1 MEKDTIIREFS
12 GGRDKI
18 MTDRYGVI
26 GHPIAHSKSP
36 VIHRLFADM
45 TGQDL
50 SYDAIDIPPKD
61 LESRVRQ
68 LFAEG
73 YRGLN
78 VTVPHKTA
86 VVKLTSRLSSRAEL
100 AGAVNTLIVHADNI
114 VEGDNT
120 DGVGLVNDLR
130 QNLRTRLAGAR
141 ILILGAGGATR
152 GIIPALFDTRPRDI
166 MIANRTVDRAQ
177 ALAQD
182 FRMLGKIS
190 ACHFQE
196 LGGQIFNLV
205 INATSAGL
213 KGDMPP
219 FPGSITG
226 PETLCYDLSY
236 AMEDTPFVRWAKQHG
251 AGRVAQGW
259 GMLVE
264 QAAESFYAWRGVRP
278 DTRPVIARL
287 PGSPGATDTMKIR
300 LA

>member
-1 MEKDTIIREFS
+1 
-12 GGRDKI
+12 

-50 SYDAIDIPPKD
+50 TYDAIDIPPED
-61 LESRVRQ
+61 LEGRVQQ

-100 AGAVNTLIVHADNI
+100 AGAVNTLIVHADNS

-120 DGVGLVNDLR
+120 DGIGLVNDLR

-152 GIIPALFDTRPRDI
+152 GIIPALFDTKPRDI
-166 MIANRTVDRAQ
+166 MIANRTVGRAQ
-177 ALAQD
+177 SLAQD

-219 FPGSITG
+219 FPGSIIG

-236 AMEDTPFVRWAKQHG
+236 AMQDTPFVRWATQNG

-264 QAAESFYAWRGVRP
+264 QAAEAFYAWRGVRP

-287 PGSPGATDTMKIR
+287 PGSPGATDTMRIR

>member
-1 MEKDTIIREFS
+1 
-12 GGRDKI
+12 

-36 VIHRLFADM
+36 VIHRLFAEA

-50 SYDAIDIPPKD
+50 TYDAIDIPPEQ
-61 LESRVRQ
+61 LGARVRQ
-68 LFAEG
+68 LFTEG

-78 VTVPHKTA
+78 VTVPHKSE
-86 VVKLTSRLSSRAEL
+86 VVKLTSRLTSRAEL
-100 AGAVNTLIVHADNI
+100 AGAVNTLIRHADGA

-120 DGVGLVNDLR
+120 DGTGLVNDLR
-130 QNLRTRLAGAR
+130 QNLRVRLAGTR

-152 GIIPALFDTRPRDI
+152 GIVPALFDTKPRDI
-166 MIANRTVDRAQ
+166 LIANRTLDRAQ
-177 ALAQD
+177 LLAKD
-182 FRMLGKIS
+182 FRMLGKIL
-190 ACHFQE
+190 ACQFQE
-196 LGGQIFNLV
+196 LGGQRFDLV

-213 KGDMPP
+213 KGEVPP
-219 FPGSITG
+219 FPASILG

-236 AMEDTPFVRWAKQHG
+236 AMQDTPFVTWAKENG

-287 PGSPGATDTMKIR
+287 PGSPGATDTMKKR

>member
-1 MEKDTIIREFS
+1 
-12 GGRDKI
+12 

-36 VIHRLFADM
+36 VIQRLFAEA

-50 SYDAIDIPPKD
+50 TYDAIDIPPEQ
-61 LESRVRQ
+61 LATRVRQ

-78 VTVPHKTA
+78 VTVPHKTE
-86 VVKLTSRLSSRAEL
+86 VLKLASRLTSRAEL
-100 AGAVNTLIVHADNI
+100 AGAVNTLIRHADGA

-120 DGVGLVNDLR
+120 DGTGLVNDLR
-130 QNLRTRLAGAR
+130 QNLRVRLAGTR
-141 ILILGAGGATR
+141 LLILGAGGATR
-152 GIIPALFDTRPRDI
+152 GIVPALFDTNPRDI
-166 MIANRTVDRAQ
+166 MIANRTLDRAQ
-177 ALAQD
+177 ALAKD
-182 FRMLGKIS
+182 FRMLGKIL
-190 ACHFQE
+190 ACQFQE
-196 LGGQIFNLV
+196 LGGQRFDLV

-213 KGDMPP
+213 KGEVPP
-219 FPGSITG
+219 FPPSILSPG
-226 PETLCYDLSY
+226 TLCYDLSY
-236 AMEDTPFVRWAKQHG
+236 AMQDTPFVAWAKENG

-264 QAAESFYAWRGVRP
+264 QAAESFYVWRGVRP

-287 PGSPGATDTMKIR
+287 PGSPGATDTMKKR

>member
-1 MEKDTIIREFS
+1 
-12 GGRDKI
+12 

-36 VIHRLFADM
+36 VIHRLFAEA

-50 SYDAIDIPPKD
+50 TYDAIDIPPEQ
-61 LESRVRQ
+61 LGTRVRQ

-78 VTVPHKTA
+78 VTVPHKIA
-86 VVKLTSRLSSRAEL
+86 VLKLTSRLTSRAEL
-100 AGAVNTLIVHADNI
+100 AGAVNTLILHTDDA

-120 DGVGLVNDLR
+120 DGIGLVNDLR
-130 QNLRTRLAGAR
+130 QNLRIRLAGTR
-141 ILILGAGGATR
+141 LLVLGAGGATR
-152 GIIPALFDTRPRDI
+152 GIVPALFDTKPRDI
-166 MIANRTVDRAQ
+166 MVANRTLDRAQ
-177 ALAQD
+177 VLAKD
-182 FRMLGKIS
+182 FRMLGKIL
-190 ACHFQE
+190 ACQFQE
-196 LGGQIFNLV
+196 LGGQRFDLV

-213 KGDMPP
+213 KGEVPP
-219 FPGSITG
+219 FPASILGT
-226 PETLCYDLSY
+226 ETLCYDLSY
-236 AMEDTPFVRWAKQHG
+236 GMQETPFVTWAKEHG

-278 DTRPVIARL
+278 DTRPIIAKL
-287 PGSPGATDTMKIR
+287 PGSPGATDTMKKR

>member
-1 MEKDTIIREFS
+1 
-12 GGRDKI
+12 

-50 SYDAIDIPPKD
+50 RYDAIDIAPGEVGP
-61 LESRVRQ
+61 RVRQ
-68 LFAEG
+68 LIAEG
-73 YRGLN
+73 FRGLN
-78 VTVPHKTA
+78 VTVPHKTE
-86 VVKLTSRLSSRAEL
+86 VIKVTSRLSSRAEL
-100 AGAVNTLIVHADNI
+100 AGAVNTLIVHADGA

-120 DGVGLVNDLR
+120 DGIGLVNDLR
-130 QNLRTRLAGAR
+130 QNLRTRIAGTR

-152 GIIPALFDTRPRDI
+152 GIVPALFDTRPRDI
-166 MIANRTVDRAQ
+166 MIANRTLDRAQ
-177 ALAQD
+177 SLAQD

-196 LGGQIFNLV
+196 LGGQSFNLV

-213 KGDMPP
+213 KGEVPP
-219 FPGSITG
+219 FPGSILG
-226 PETLCYDLSY
+226 PDTLCYDLSY
-236 AMEDTPFVRWAKQHG
+236 SMHDTPFVTWAKDNG

-287 PGSPGATDTMKIR
+287 PGSPGATDTMRLR

>member
-1 MEKDTIIREFS
+1 
-12 GGRDKI
+12 

-36 VIHRLFADM
+36 VIHRLFAEA

-50 SYDAIDIPPKD
+50 TYDAIDIPPEQ
-61 LESRVRQ
+61 LATRVRQ

-78 VTVPHKTA
+78 VTVPHKTE
-86 VVKLTSRLSSRAEL
+86 VLRLTSRLTSRAEL
-100 AGAVNTLIVHADNI
+100 AGAVNTLIVQTDGA

-120 DGVGLVNDLR
+120 DGTGLVNDLR
-130 QNLRTRLAGAR
+130 QNLRTRLAGTR
-141 ILILGAGGATR
+141 VLILGAGGATR
-152 GIIPALFDTRPRDI
+152 GIVPALFDTNPRDI
-166 MIANRTVDRAQ
+166 MIANRTLDRAQ
-177 ALAQD
+177 ALARD
-182 FRMLGKIS
+182 FRMLGKIL
-190 ACHFQE
+190 ACQFQE
-196 LGGQIFNLV
+196 LGGQRFDLV

-213 KGDMPP
+213 KGEVPP
-219 FPGSITG
+219 FPGSILG
-226 PETLCYDLSY
+226 PGTLCYDLSY
-236 AMEDTPFVRWAKQHG
+236 SMQDTPFVIWAKENG

-278 DTRPVIARL
+278 DTRPVIAKL
-287 PGSPGATDTMKIR
+287 PGSPGATDTMKKR

>member
-1 MEKDTIIREFS
+1 
-12 GGRDKI
+12 

-36 VIHRLFADM
+36 VIHRLFADA

-50 SYDAIDIPPKD
+50 SYDAIDIPPEE
-61 LESRVRQ
+61 LTGRVRQ

-78 VTVPHKTA
+78 VTVPHKTE
-86 VVKLTSRLSSRAEL
+86 VLKVTSRLTSRAEL
-100 AGAVNTLIVHADNI
+100 AGAVNTLILHADGA

-120 DGVGLVNDLR
+120 DGTGLVNDLR
-130 QNLRTRLAGAR
+130 QNLRTRLAGTR
-141 ILILGAGGATR
+141 MLILGAGGATR
-152 GIIPALFDTRPRDI
+152 GIVPALFDTKPRDI
-166 MIANRTVDRAQ
+166 LVANRTAERAQ
-177 ALAQD
+177 ALARD
-182 FRMLGKIS
+182 FRMLGKILG
-190 ACHFQE
+190 CQFQE
-196 LGGQIFNLV
+196 LGGQRFDLV

-213 KGDMPP
+213 KGEVPP
-219 FPGSITG
+219 FPASILG

-236 AMEDTPFVRWAKQHG
+236 SMQDTPFVTWARENG
-251 AGRVAQGW
+251 AGRIAQGW

-287 PGSPGATDTMKIR
+287 PGSPSATDTMKKR

>member
-1 MEKDTIIREFS
+1 
-12 GGRDKI
+12 

-36 VIHRLFADM
+36 VIHRLFAER

-50 SYDAIDIPPKD
+50 SYNAIDIPPEQ
-61 LESRVRQ
+61 LATRVRQ

-78 VTVPHKTA
+78 VTVPHKTE
-86 VVKLTSRLSSRAEL
+86 VLKLTSRLTSRAEL
-100 AGAVNTLIVHADNI
+100 AGAVNTLIMHADGA

-120 DGVGLVNDLR
+120 DGAGLVNDLR
-130 QNLRTRLAGAR
+130 QNLRTRLAGTR
-141 ILILGAGGATR
+141 LLILGAGGATR
-152 GIIPALFDTRPRDI
+152 GIVPALFDTNPRDI
-166 MIANRTVDRAQ
+166 MIANRTLDRAQ
-177 ALAQD
+177 ALAKD
-182 FRMLGKIS
+182 FRMLGKIL
-190 ACHFQE
+190 ACQFQE
-196 LGGQIFNLV
+196 LGGQPFDLV

-213 KGDMPP
+213 QGEVPP
-219 FPGSITG
+219 FPASILG
-226 PETLCYDLSY
+226 PRTLCYDLSY
-236 AMEDTPFVRWAKQHG
+236 SMQDTPFVTWAKENG

-278 DTRPVIARL
+278 DTRPVIAKL
-287 PGSPGATDTMKIR
+287 PGSPGATDTMKKR

>member
-1 MEKDTIIREFS
+1 
-12 GGRDKI
+12 

-36 VIHRLFADM
+36 VIHRLFAEA

-50 SYDAIDIPPKD
+50 TYDAIDIPPEQ
-61 LESRVRQ
+61 LATRVRQ

-78 VTVPHKTA
+78 VTVPHKSE
-86 VVKLTSRLSSRAEL
+86 VLKLASRLTSRAEL
-100 AGAVNTLIVHADNI
+100 AGAVNTLIVHADGA

-120 DGVGLVNDLR
+120 DGTGLVNDLR
-130 QNLRTRLAGAR
+130 QNLRTRLAGTR
-141 ILILGAGGATR
+141 VLILGAGGATR
-152 GIIPALFDTRPRDI
+152 GIVPALFDTNPRDI
-166 MIANRTVDRAQ
+166 MIANRTLDRAQ
-177 ALAQD
+177 ALARD
-182 FRMLGKIS
+182 FRMLGKIL
-190 ACHFQE
+190 ACQFQE
-196 LGGQIFNLV
+196 LGGQRFDLV

-213 KGDMPP
+213 KGEVPP
-219 FPGSITG
+219 FPGSILG
-226 PETLCYDLSY
+226 PGTLCYDLSY
-236 AMEDTPFVRWAKQHG
+236 SMQDTPFVIWAKENG

-278 DTRPVIARL
+278 DTRPVIAKL
-287 PGSPGATDTMKIR
+287 PGSPGATDTMKKR